1 LAYTILTD
9 SQQQQN
15 FYWELGL
22 ANKLVAVLLCETGLI
37 IADIRKKIQ
46 ESRKAERNY
55 QKRPTTV
62 NLLIYKKSKAETRR
76 LMKKTRRETRKVFVG
91 TITEK
96 TCLGQNEADI
106 RQA

>member
-1 LAYTILTD
+1 LRI
-9 SQQQQN
+9 
-15 FYWELGL
+15 
-22 ANKLVAVLLCETGLI
+22 KLLLCETGLI
-37 IADIRKKIQ
+37 IADKRKKIQ

-76 LMKKTRRETRKVFVG
+76 LMKKTRRETRKELVG

-96 TCLGQNEADI
+96 TSSKTVWDKM
-106 RQA
+106 RQISGKRKTHHVRFLIT